1 MPCTLECLAEIL
13 REKLAQHGLDEL
25 TEEIV
30 SRFADRVGGER
41 VYIARRPRSE
51 WAERNAQ
58 LRREFNG
65 RNHAELARKYR
76 LSRSRIYDILKD

>member
-1 MPCTLECLAEIL
+1 MAALEILAEIL
-13 REKLAQHGLDEL
+13 RDQLKAHGLADL
-25 TEEIV
+25 TDNIV
-30 SRFADRVGGER
+30 ERFAEEVGGER
-41 VYIARRPRSE
+41 VYVSRKPRSA